1 MAESSQSCQPDFDRG
16 LYFFMSSIVRVARLL
31 MVGVLISSVAACA
44 AYRPEPLQ
52 GPDVEASLQDPA
64 VPSLVQQAG
73 GLRHALIA
81 PVVLDPSAP
90 LTLDA
95 VTVIAV
101 IANPDL
107 AALRVQQQVAD
118 AQVFAS
124 GLFPDPQLSLGI
136 DRVLSPSGAG
146 LVTAYTGGLSL
157 DVLGKFF
164 TRRTDQE
171 VARNAARQLRLDVAW
186 AEWNTG
192 GGARLQAIRQHYL
205 ARIDVLG
212 RSAAV
217 LATRLLESID
227 DAVARGDLKGDDL
240 QAQRNAALDVALR
253 ADTASKAL
261 EANRL
266 ELNHMLGLRPDSAVR
281 LATLVVGEPPTLPS
295 TAELFAAARRQRL
308 DLQALEQGYAG
319 QEANVARAV
328 LGQYPRVGIT
338 LNRARDTSAVH
349 TWGPAVNLDLP
360 LWNRN
365 RGEIALTSATRAQLR
380 AEFVARL
387 HQTRA
392 DIVTLVAALNTDQ
405 RTLRTARGE
414 ATLLQGSV
422 AAYEAAA
429 ERGDLTR
436 GVVDATRLTAIDKQ
450 IAVLSLEQSCA
461 EQRVALAL
469 MTGDPFP

>member
-1 MAESSQSCQPDFDRG
+1 MPR
-16 LYFFMSSIVRVARLL
+16 IVRVSRLL
-31 MVGVLISSVAACA
+31 MVGVLILGIAACA

-52 GPDVEASLQDPA
+52 GSDVDASLNDPQ
-64 VPSLVQQAG
+64 VTSLVQQAG
-73 GLRHALIA
+73 GLQHALIA
-81 PVVLDPSAP
+81 PLVLDPAAP

-136 DRVLSPSGAG
+136 DQVLSPSGAG
-146 LVTAYTGGLSL
+146 LVAAYTGGLSL
-157 DVLGKFF
+157 DVLGKLF
-164 TRRTDQE
+164 TRETDQDA
-171 VARNAARQLRLDVAW
+171 ARNASRQLRLDIAW
-186 AEWNTG
+186 AEWNTA

-205 ARIDVLG
+205 ARIDALG
-212 RSAAV
+212 RGAAV

-227 DAVARGDLKGDDL
+227 EAVARGDLKSDEL
-240 QAQRNAALDVALR
+240 QAQRNAALDVTLR
-253 ADTASKAL
+253 ADTSSKAL

-266 ELNHMLGLRPDSAVR
+266 ELNRMLGLAPDSAVR
-281 LATLVVGEPPTLPS
+281 LATLVSSEPSIPPS

-392 DIVTLVAALNTDQ
+392 DIVALVSALNADQ

-429 ERGDLTR
+429 DRGDLTR
-436 GVVDATRLTAIDKQ
+436 SVVDATRLTAIDKQ

>member
-1 MAESSQSCQPDFDRG
+1 
-16 LYFFMSSIVRVARLL
+16 MSRIVRVSRLL
-31 MVGVLISSVAACA
+31 MASVLITGIAACA
-44 AYRPEPLQ
+44 AYQPKPLQ
-52 GPDVEASLQDPA
+52 ESDAEASLNEPTVA
-64 VPSLVQQAG
+64 TLVQQAA
-73 GLRHALIA
+73 GLRHPLIA
-81 PVVLDPSAP
+81 PLVFDPSAP

-124 GLFPDPQLSLGI
+124 GLFPDPQLSLSV

-146 LVTAYTGGLSL
+146 LVAAYGTGLSL

-171 VARNAARQLRLDVAW
+171 VARNVSSQVRLDIAW
-186 AEWNTG
+186 AEWNTA
-192 GGARLQAIRQHYL
+192 GGARLQAIRQYYL
-205 ARIDVLG
+205 ARIEVLG
-212 RSAAV
+212 RGVAV

-227 DAVARGDLKGDDL
+227 AAVAHGDLKGDDL
-240 QAQRNAALDVALR
+240 QVQRNAALDAMLR

-266 ELNHMLGLRPDSAVR
+266 ELNRMLGLSPNAAAL
-281 LATLVVGEPPTLPS
+281 LAPLAASEPPALPS
-295 TAELFAAARRQRL
+295 TAELLAAARRQRL

-319 QEANVARAV
+319 QEASVARAV

-338 LNRARDTSAVH
+338 LNRGRDTSEVH

-365 RGEIALTSATRAQLR
+365 RGEIALASATRAQLR
-380 AEFVARL
+380 AEFAARL

-392 DIVTLVAALNTDQ
+392 DIVALVAALNADQ
-405 RTLRTARGE
+405 GMLSTARNE
-414 ATLLQGSV
+414 ATLLQKSA
-422 AAYEAAA
+422 AAYEAAGQ
-429 ERGDLTR
+429 RGDLTR
-436 GVVDATRLTAIDKQ
+436 MVVDATRLTALDKQ

-469 MTGDPFP
+469 MTGGPFP